1 MLRDRQNRSVAFRP
15 TRTPPGFTWV
25 VGVALVV
32 LTAGSVARA
41 DDASE
46 ARRHAQRASA
56 LAASGKCKQA
66 VAEFDKAMAIL
77 RDPALLFNRGECH
90 RKLGDKEAALE
101 DYRQFLSDLPKA
113 PNRAAVEKRIAELT
127 GKAPAPVA
135 PSGRS
140 PSTRATVAA
149 PVAEKSVA
157 EPVAPRVVAP
167 PREAVSE
174 AKPAPSSHEIILTP
188 PMPASEAVGSDAP
201 GTGLTTTVE
210 EKASSPSSPSSSEG
224 SLTSRP
230 WFWVAVAAVA
240 VGVGVGTFIVLNRDG
255 TTVPSS
261 ALGNYKF

>member
-1 MLRDRQNRSVAFRP
+1 M
-15 TRTPPGFTWV
+15 
-25 VGVALVV
+25 VV

-90 RKLGDKEAALE
+90 RKLGDNEAALE
-101 DYRQFLSDLPKA
+101 DYRQFLSDLPRA

-188 PMPASEAVGSDAP
+188 PMPASEAVGGDAP

-210 EKASSPSSPSSSEG
+210 EKASSSSSSSSEG
-224 SLTSRP
+224 SLTSRT

>member
-1 MLRDRQNRSVAFRP
+1 VA
-15 TRTPPGFTWV
+15 
-25 VGVALVV
+25 AIV
-32 LTAGSVARA
+32 LIAGSVARA

-90 RKLGDKEAALE
+90 RKLGDNEAALE

-127 GKAPAPVA
+127 GKPPASAGKASAPAA
-135 PSGRS
+135 TSGRS
-140 PSTRATVAA
+140 SGARAVVEA
-149 PVAEKSVA
+149 PVAEKPVA
-157 EPVAPRVVAP
+157 EPVAPRAVAP
-167 PREAVSE
+167 PREE
-174 AKPAPSSHEIILTP
+174 ATPAASSREIILTP
-188 PMPASEAVGSDAP
+188 PLPASEAVGSDAP

-210 EKASSPSSPSSSEG
+210 EKASAPDAPASSSEG
-224 SLTSRP
+224 GLTSRP